1 MSFKIN
7 RIVKSSYGNV
17 TPLRLWAAW
26 QISFNFG
33 LHKRLPRLTKFG
45 KNMGIVGEE
54 VKKITKGE
62 IKKTKPVW
70 RLPYSYP
77 KQNLSEM
84 FKEIQ
89 AGTYTGDFF
98 MRREI
103 LIQCREKGII
113 QFNGEDKDAHIV
125 PLQDI
130 TVIPQQENQRGGHK

>member
-1 MSFKIN
+1 MSEHIN
-7 RIVKSSYGNV
+7 RIVKSSYGHV

-26 QISFNFG
+26 QISFNDRI
-33 LHKRLPRLTKFG
+33 HKRLPRLTKFA
-45 KNMGIVGEE
+45 KNVGL
-54 VKKITKGE
+54 VKEE
-62 IKKTKPVW
+62 IKKVRPVW

-77 KQNLSEM
+77 KQNLAEM

-113 QFNGEDKDAHIV
+113 QFTGEDKDAHTV

>member
-1 MSFKIN
+1 MSECIN
-7 RIVKSSYGNV
+7 RIIKSSYGHV

-26 QISFNFG
+26 QISGNWRI
-33 LHKRLPRLTKFG
+33 HKRLPRLTKFA
-45 KNMGIVGEE
+45 KKVGLVKEE
-54 VKKITKGE
+54 V
-62 IKKTKPVW
+62 KKTKPVW

-89 AGTYTGDFF
+89 AGTYSGDFY

-113 QFNGEDKDAHIV
+113 QFNGEDKDAHII

-130 TVIPQQENQRGGHK
+130 IVIPQPEKSENQRGAHK

>member
-1 MSFKIN
+1 MSEHIN
-7 RIVKSSYGNV
+7 RIVKSSYGHV

-26 QISFNFG
+26 QISFNDRI
-33 LHKRLPRLTKFG
+33 HKRLPRLTKFA
-45 KNMGIVGEE
+45 KNVGL
-54 VKKITKGE
+54 VKEE
-62 IKKTKPVW
+62 IKKVRPVW

-77 KQNLSEM
+77 KQNLYEM

-89 AGTYTGDFF
+89 TGTYAGDFF

-113 QFNGEDKDAHIV
+113 QFTGEDKDAHTF
-125 PLQDI
+125 PFQDI

>member
-1 MSFKIN
+1 MSEYIN
-7 RIVKSSYGNV
+7 RIVKLSYGNV

-26 QISFNFG
+26 QISFDPI
-33 LHKRLPRLTKFG
+33 LHRRLPRLAKFG
-45 KNMGIVGEE
+45 KEIGIIKVDKEE
-54 VKKITKGE
+54 VKKV
-62 IKKTKPVW
+62 KKIKPVW

-89 AGTYTGDFF
+89 SGTYTGDFY

-113 QFNGEDKDAHIV
+113 QFNGEDKDAHTI

-130 TVIPQQENQRGGHK
+130 TIIHQQENQRGGHK

>member
-1 MSFKIN
+1 MSEHTN
-7 RIVKSSYGNV
+7 RIVKSSYGHV

-26 QISFNFG
+26 QISFNDRI
-33 LHKRLPRLTKFG
+33 HKRLPRLTKFA
-45 KNMGIVGEE
+45 KNVGL
-54 VKKITKGE
+54 VKEE
-62 IKKTKPVW
+62 IKKVRPVW

-77 KQNLSEM
+77 KQNLAEM

-113 QFNGEDKDAHIV
+113 QFTGEDKDAHTV

-130 TVIPQQENQRGGHK
+130 IVIPQQENQRGGHK